1 MAAGLIATEDF
12 EGMNDAEI
20 LLTIADTGAG
30 IPVEHCD
37 RIFDAFFTTRS
48 AIGTGIGLFVA
59 KQFVE
64 AHHGTIRVE
73 SSTDSASHGR
83 KDDHLSAAFTSHS
96 ALRAEDPSG
105 SPNST

>member
-1 MAAGLIATEDF
+1 MPSGGTLSIATEDF
-12 EGMNDAEI
+12 EGMDDAEI

-83 KDDHLSAAFTSHS
+83 KMTIFLPLS
-96 ALRAEDPSG
+96 LPI
-105 SPNST
+105 PP